1 MALPD
6 GVLAAVKNYL
16 DITWTDDAGDTKLS
30 GIVARGMAYID
41 GVAGSAMD
49 YTTEGKP
56 LELLLDY
63 VRYARS
69 NALDEFQGNYLHE
82 LLGLQMAQMI
92 AEGISCASLSAL
104 TIGSLILTP
113 AFAAA
118 TYEYTAATTNA
129 SDVITAT
136 AAKIT
141 ADILITVNGISVENG
156 EVATW
161 ETGSN
166 IVKVVVTFG
175 AAEMTYLFVV
185 TR

>member
-16 DITWTDDAGDTKLS
+16 DITWADNAGDIKLS
-30 GIVARGMAYID
+30 GIIARGMAYID

-49 YTTEGKP
+49 YTIEGKP

-69 NALDEFQGNYLHE
+69 NALDEFQSNYLHE
-82 LLGLQMAQMI
+82 LLSMQHAQMV
-92 AEGISCASLSAL
+92 AEGMAGASLSAL
-104 TIGSLILTP
+104 TIGSLALSP
-113 AFAAA
+113 VFAAG
-118 TYEYTAATTNA
+118 TYEYTATTANA

-141 ADILITVNGISVENG
+141 AEILITVNNVAVENG
-156 EVATW
+156 ESVTW
-161 ETGSN
+161 QTANN
-166 IVKVVVTFG
+166 IVRISVIYG
-175 AAEMTYLFVV
+175 AVELTYLIVV